1 MDQDTALMVLCKV
14 LEKASESSALS
25 RIELTRQKVGEF
37 INGDRNKF
45 VQLEAEVK
53 DVPSY
58 IVYNNYL
65 GLSIHIFTKMLDI

>member
-45 VQLEAEVK
+45 VQL
-53 DVPSY
+53 
-58 IVYNNYL
+58 
-65 GLSIHIFTKMLDI
+65 